1 MRYIKINDAKPGM
14 RLAYN
19 IYDADGHTLICK
31 GSVITEF
38 YVKKLNE
45 FGFSGIYIAD
55 SLSDDIVIEPIIS
68 NDLRTEGLKT
78 VRNSD
83 VDGCKGVSKKI
94 VDQILR
100 RGVLSLDLK
109 DLRSFDGYTY
119 AHSVNVAVIS
129 CIIGFGL
136 KLNSEAL
143 EQLVMAGLL
152 HDLGKQM
159 IPPEILNKPSR
170 LTNEEYKIM
179 KTHAELSYEMIKDR
193 WDISSNVK
201 TAVRYH
207 HENVDGSGYP
217 DGITG
222 DQMTIYTKILHVA
235 DVYDALVSR
244 RQYKEPYSPYEAC
257 EYLMGAGG
265 IMFDTKVVQALLL
278 YVPFYPKG
286 TQVKLSDGSDGII
299 VDNSGKRNLRPLIRL
314 LDGTMFDLQEPE
326 YFNITILKETNE
338 EIIKDPVVV
347 EEERKQMV
355 APLIE
360 YSVLAVDDMVTKL
373 DEIRKMLNNHYDLR
387 MAKGCKEAVQELHRG
402 FKPDLVILDM
412 NMSGVNSI
420 DAVGQIRDA
429 LGEDVPFLMVIDK
442 NNAENQAKCRKA
454 GASGYAVRPYKP
466 TYFRA
471 EIRRI
476 LTGRNV
482 AE

>member
-31 GSVITEF
+31 GSVLTEF

-78 VRNSD
+78 VKNSD
-83 VDGCKGVSKKI
+83 IDGSKGISKKI

-136 KLNSEAL
+136 KMNSEAL

-152 HDLGKQM
+152 HDLGKQQ
-159 IPPEILNKPSR
+159 IPPEILNKPAR
-170 LTNEEYKIM
+170 LTAEEYKIM
-179 KTHAELSYEMIKDR
+179 KSHPELSYEMIRDR
-193 WDISSNVK
+193 WDISSYVK

-217 DGITG
+217 EGLTG
-222 DQMTIYTKILHVA
+222 DQLNIYAKILHVA

-244 RQYKEPYSPYEAC
+244 RKYKEPYSPYEAC

-265 IMFDTKVVQALLL
+265 IMFDTKVVEALLL

-286 TQVKLSDGSDGII
+286 TQVKLSDGTEGII
-299 VDNSGKRNLRPLIRL
+299 VENAKKRNLRPLIRRM
-314 LDGTMFDLQEPE
+314 DGTMLDLQQPE
-326 YFNITILKETNE
+326 NFNITILKETNE
-338 EIIKDPVVV
+338 DIVVDPIIA
-347 EEERKQMV
+347 EQERQAMIQPIKEFSILV
-355 APLIE
+355 I
-360 YSVLAVDDMVTKL
+360 DHMVTNLQLVK
-373 DEIRKMLNNHYDLR
+373 KMLDLQYDL
-387 MAKGCKEAVQELHRG
+387 KLENNYDEALLEVKRG
-402 FKPDLVILDM
+402 YKPNLIIFDM
-412 NMSGVNSI
+412 SMLGAAGNENVENLKC
-420 DAVGQIRDA
+420 AVG
-429 LGEDVPFLMVIDK
+429 GSVPFLMEID
-442 NNAENQAKCRKA
+442 NSNTENLKKCKKA
-454 GASGYAVRPYKP
+454 GGDGYVVRPYKP
-466 TYFRA
+466 TYFKA
-471 EIRRI
+471 EVRRL